1 MLMRTGVCAILVFLS
16 GLLSSLPGWSQ
27 CACDSIFADITIPLQ
42 EKVVLRFFGG
52 NEPVWGVQMGC
63 DTLPIVPGRIDSLGD
78 SILLNSGAESGELRV
93 RTDTTFLSYYLKF
106 DGGVLSRFGFED
118 GWNSEFFFSDS
129 LQRVS
134 GIYHR
139 DGDGHLVSRLDYSYA
154 GGADEKSV
162 TTVISDDTGVLRSTV
177 DLYRDGLLIQKDD
190 YAADGE
196 LLRHMVFPPEDSIP
210 GSLDERSRLLRA
222 YDYSYLHPEIEVD
235 AQAGEN
241 FLFDEDGCYLARV
254 QIPSVSNCVIYP
266 LGYGAE
272 TIVARFADPVQDPKV
287 ICADT
292 RLRLV
297 TGERIRSSLNRVGV
311 MPGDWAYGFVRGF
324 FFLALNSNYGQRLDF
339 ARTGI
344 HDIHPNEFYLTHS
357 SKEGYVAHSIYNFGN
372 FLWGTA
378 ANGVGVPLF
387 IARMGSH
394 VSNFYHSKG
403 HWDAANDQFSI
414 SCGHH
419 WDYLTITY

>member
-1 MLMRTGVCAILVFLS
+1 MKPSRLITGLILLAVLFLP
-16 GLLSSLPGWSQ
+16 LPGWSQ
-27 CACDSIFADITIPLQ
+27 CECGDYPADVTIPVQ
-42 EKVVLRFFGG
+42 AGVTLRFFAGA
-52 NEPVWGVQMGC
+52 EPGWGVQKGC
-63 DTLPIVPGRIDSLGD
+63 DTLRIVPNRRD
-78 SILLNSGAESGELRV
+78 SIGDGVLLSNTSDAGVLLVKADSA
-93 RTDTTFLSYYLKF
+93 YIAYILKF
-106 DGGVLSRFGFED
+106 EGGFLSRFGLEN
-118 GWNSEFFFSDS
+118 GWNSEFYPDS
-129 LQRVS
+129 LSRIS
-134 GIYHR
+134 RILHR

-154 GGADEKSV
+154 GGVDEKSV
-162 TTVISDDTGVLRSTV
+162 TTVISDSTGVLRSTV

-190 YAADGE
+190 YSADGE
-196 LLRHMVFPPEDSIP
+196 LLRHTVFSSEDSIQCI
-210 GSLDERSRLLRA
+210 LDERSRLLRA

-235 AQAGEN
+235 AQSGED
-241 FLFDEDGCYLARV
+241 FLFDEDGCFLARV
-254 QIPSVSNCVIYP
+254 QLPSASSCVIYP

-272 TIVARFADPVQDPKV
+272 TIVARLADPVQDPKV

-297 TGERIRSSLNRVGV
+297 TGERIRGSLDRVGV
-311 MPGDWAYGFVRGF
+311 NPGDMNYGFVRGF

-378 ANGVGVPLF
+378 AHGVGVPLF

-403 HWDAANDQFSI
+403 HLDSANDQFSI